1 MQSNRICE
9 WESHRCGLI
18 FLHILCECSETG
30 KASVFRYVFPNWLP
44 VSIISA
50 EKGNRSCKAEPVP
63 FPIRQKHSRFS
74 GGFAEIQTNFL
85 CSIYIISIIDAYNLS
100 ANFLIIDSVL
110 VNKEEKRLLER
121 HGRQKIQ
128 IFDISEQKQLL
139 SLLAHRLSC
148 TENSFSKPI
157 IQRLTTVIVGLVVKD
172 VAGATETQSELQGN
186 INRYKEIA
194 WDFRELL
201 ESNIRTNRAPSF
213 YAERL
218 NITVAY
224 LNEAIN
230 AVWGTSVSRNI
241 QDEIIL
247 QAKRQLVYTTTS
259 VKEIAQGLGF
269 DDYSY
274 FTRLFT
280 KVAGVS
286 PTLFRKNYHE

>member
-1 MQSNRICE
+1 MPKLPIHKSSQLTDFGVYLKTIVSKTSASSERYAF
-9 WESHRCGLI
+9 SHTDDYYFFGFIEDGQCRLNI
-18 FLHILCECSETG
+18 DFKEYTFEKDSL
-30 KASVFRYVFPNWLP
+30 V
-44 VSIISA
+44 IIRP
-50 EKGNRSCKAEPVP
+50 GQVHR
-63 FPIRQKHSRFS
+63 
-74 GGFAEIQTNFL
+74 
-85 CSIYIISIIDAYNLS
+85 IIDAYNLS
-100 ANFLIIDSVL
+100 ANFLTIDSVL
-110 VNKEEKRLLER
+110 INKEEKRILER
-121 HGRQKIQ
+121 YALQEVQ
-128 IFDISEQKQLL
+128 LSDISEQKLLL
-139 SLLAHRLSC
+139 SILARRLNC
-148 TENSFSKPI
+148 TENTSSKLI
-157 IQRLTTVIVGLVVKD
+157 AQRLTTVIIGMIVRD
-172 VAGATETQSELQGN
+172 VANTTETLSELQGN

-194 WDFRELL
+194 WEFRDLL

-247 QAKRQLVYTTTS
+247 QAKRKLVYTTAS

-269 DDYSY
+269 NDYSY

-286 PTLFRKNYHE
+286 PMLFRRKYHE

>member
-1 MQSNRICE
+1 MPKLPIHKSSQLTDFGVYLKMIVSKTSASSERYAF
-9 WESHRCGLI
+9 SHTDDYYFFGFIEDGQCRLNIDFKEYTFEKDSLVIIRPGQ
-18 FLHILCECSETG
+18 LH
-30 KASVFRYVFPNWLP
+30 
-44 VSIISA
+44 
-50 EKGNRSCKAEPVP
+50 
-63 FPIRQKHSRFS
+63 H
-74 GGFAEIQTNFL
+74 
-85 CSIYIISIIDAYNLS
+85 IIDAYNLS
-100 ANFLIIDSVL
+100 ANFLTIDSVL
-110 VNKEEKRLLER
+110 INKEEKRILER
-121 HGRQKIQ
+121 YALQEVQ
-128 IFDISEQKQLL
+128 LSDISEQKLLL
-139 SLLAHRLSC
+139 SILARRLNC
-148 TENSFSKPI
+148 TENTSSKLI
-157 IQRLTTVIVGLVVKD
+157 VQRLTTVIIGMIVRD
-172 VAGATETQSELQGN
+172 VANTTETLSELQGN

-194 WDFRELL
+194 WEFRDLL

-247 QAKRQLVYTTTS
+247 QAKRKLVYTTAS

-269 DDYSY
+269 NDYSY

-286 PTLFRKNYHE
+286 PMLFRRKYHE

>member
-1 MQSNRICE
+1 MPKLPIHKSSQLTDFGVYLKMIVSKTSASSERYAF
-9 WESHRCGLI
+9 SHTDDYYFFGFIEDGQCRLNI
-18 FLHILCECSETG
+18 DFKEYTFEKDSL
-30 KASVFRYVFPNWLP
+30 V
-44 VSIISA
+44 IIRP
-50 EKGNRSCKAEPVP
+50 GQV
-63 FPIRQKHSRFS
+63 HH
-74 GGFAEIQTNFL
+74 
-85 CSIYIISIIDAYNLS
+85 IIDAYNLS
-100 ANFLIIDSVL
+100 ANFLTIDSVL
-110 VNKEEKRLLER
+110 INKEEKRILER
-121 HGRQKIQ
+121 YALQEVQ
-128 IFDISEQKQLL
+128 LSDISEQKLLL
-139 SLLAHRLSC
+139 SILARRLNC
-148 TENSFSKPI
+148 TENTSSKLI
-157 IQRLTTVIVGLVVKD
+157 VQRLTTVIIGMIVRD
-172 VAGATETQSELQGN
+172 VANTTETLSELQGN

-194 WDFRELL
+194 WEFRDLL

-247 QAKRQLVYTTTS
+247 QAKRKLVYTTAS

-269 DDYSY
+269 NDYSY

-286 PTLFRKNYHE
+286 PMLFRRKYHE

>member
-1 MQSNRICE
+1 M
-9 WESHRCGLI
+9 SHLPIHRSSQLTDFGVYLKTIVSKTSASSDRYAFSHTDDYYFFGFIEEGQCRLNI
-18 FLHILCECSETG
+18 DFKECTFEKDSL
-30 KASVFRYVFPNWLP
+30 V
-44 VSIISA
+44 IIRP
-50 EKGNRSCKAEPVP
+50 GQVHR
-63 FPIRQKHSRFS
+63 
-74 GGFAEIQTNFL
+74 
-85 CSIYIISIIDAYNLS
+85 IIDAYNLS

-121 HGRQKIQ
+121 HGRQEIQ

-194 WDFRELL
+194 WDFWELL

>member
-1 MQSNRICE
+1 M
-9 WESHRCGLI
+9 SHLPIHRSSQLTDFGVYLKKI
-18 FLHILCECSETG
+18 VSKTSASSE
-30 KASVFRYVFPNWLP
+30 RYAFSHTDDYYFFGFIEDGQCRLNIDFKEYTFEKDSLV
-44 VSIISA
+44 IIRP
-50 EKGNRSCKAEPVP
+50 GQV
-63 FPIRQKHSRFS
+63 HH
-74 GGFAEIQTNFL
+74 
-85 CSIYIISIIDAYNLS
+85 IIDAYNLS
-100 ANFLIIDSVL
+100 ANFLTIDSVL
-110 VNKEEKRLLER
+110 INKEEKRILER
-121 HGRQKIQ
+121 YALQEVQ
-128 IFDISEQKQLL
+128 LSDISEQKLLL
-139 SLLAHRLSC
+139 SILARRLNC
-148 TENSFSKPI
+148 TENTSSKLI
-157 IQRLTTVIVGLVVKD
+157 VQRLTTVIIGMIVRD
-172 VAGATETQSELQGN
+172 VANTTETLSELQGN

-194 WDFRELL
+194 WEFRDLL

-247 QAKRQLVYTTTS
+247 QAKRKLVYTTAS

-269 DDYSY
+269 NDYSY

-286 PTLFRKNYHE
+286 PMLFRRKYHE

>member
-1 MQSNRICE
+1 MVV
-9 WESHRCGLI
+9 
-18 FLHILCECSETG
+18 
-30 KASVFRYVFPNWLP
+30 K
-44 VSIISA
+44 
-50 EKGNRSCKAEPVP
+50 K
-63 FPIRQKHSRFS
+63 
-74 GGFAEIQTNFL
+74 
-85 CSIYIISIIDAYNLS
+85 YNS
-100 ANFLIIDSVL
+100 PT
-110 VNKEEKRLLER
+110 
-121 HGRQKIQ
+121 
-128 IFDISEQKQLL
+128 LL
-139 SLLAHRLSC
+139 SILARRLSC
-148 TENSFSKPI
+148 TEEPSSKPI
-157 IQRLTTVIVGLVVKD
+157 VQRLTTVIVGLVVENI
-172 VAGATETQSELQGN
+172 VNATIVQSKLQGN

-286 PTLFRKNYHE
+286 PTPFRKNYHE

>member
-1 MQSNRICE
+1 MPQLPIHRSSQLTDFGVYLKTVASQTSASSDRYAF
-9 WESHRCGLI
+9 SHTDDYYFFGFIEEGRCRLNIDFKEYTFEKDSLI
-18 FLHILCECSETG
+18 
-30 KASVFRYVFPNWLP
+30 
-44 VSIISA
+44 IIRP
-50 EKGNRSCKAEPVP
+50 GQVHR
-63 FPIRQKHSRFS
+63 
-74 GGFAEIQTNFL
+74 
-85 CSIYIISIIDAYNLS
+85 IIDAYNLS
-100 ANFLIIDSVL
+100 ANFLSIDSVL
-110 VNKEEKRLLER
+110 VNKEEKQILEQY
-121 HGRQKIQ
+121 GRQEIQ
-128 IFDISEQKQLL
+128 ISDISEHKQLL
-139 SLLAHRLSC
+139 SLLAHRLNC
-148 TENSFSKPI
+148 TEKNSSKPI

-172 VAGATETQSELQGN
+172 VAGATETRSELQGN

-224 LNEAIN
+224 LNEAVN
-230 AVWGTSVSRNI
+230 AVCGMSVSRNI

-247 QAKRQLVYTTTS
+247 QAKRQLVYTTAS

>member
-1 MQSNRICE
+1 MVV
-9 WESHRCGLI
+9 
-18 FLHILCECSETG
+18 
-30 KASVFRYVFPNWLP
+30 K
-44 VSIISA
+44 
-50 EKGNRSCKAEPVP
+50 K
-63 FPIRQKHSRFS
+63 
-74 GGFAEIQTNFL
+74 
-85 CSIYIISIIDAYNLS
+85 YNSPTYREL
-100 ANFLIIDSVL
+100 
-110 VNKEEKRLLER
+110 KP
-121 HGRQKIQ
+121 
-128 IFDISEQKQLL
+128 LL
-139 SLLAHRLSC
+139 SILARRLSC
-148 TENSFSKPI
+148 TEEPSSKPI
-157 IQRLTTVIVGLVVKD
+157 VQRLTTVIVGLVVENI
-172 VAGATETQSELQGN
+172 VNATIVQSKLQGN

>member
-1 MQSNRICE
+1 MPKLPIHKSSQLTDFGVYLKTIVSKTSASSERYAF
-9 WESHRCGLI
+9 SHTDDYYFFGFIEDGQCRLNI
-18 FLHILCECSETG
+18 DFKEYTFEKDSL
-30 KASVFRYVFPNWLP
+30 V
-44 VSIISA
+44 IIRP
-50 EKGNRSCKAEPVP
+50 GQV
-63 FPIRQKHSRFS
+63 HH
-74 GGFAEIQTNFL
+74 
-85 CSIYIISIIDAYNLS
+85 IIDAYNLS
-100 ANFLIIDSVL
+100 ANFLTIDSVL
-110 VNKEEKRLLER
+110 INKEEKRILER
-121 HGRQKIQ
+121 YALQEVQ
-128 IFDISEQKQLL
+128 LSDISEQKLLL
-139 SLLAHRLSC
+139 SILARRLNC
-148 TENSFSKPI
+148 TENTSSKLI
-157 IQRLTTVIVGLVVKD
+157 VQRLTTVIIGMIVRD
-172 VAGATETQSELQGN
+172 VANTTETLSELQGN

-194 WDFRELL
+194 WEFRDLL

-247 QAKRQLVYTTTS
+247 QAKRKLVYTTAS

-269 DDYSY
+269 NDYSY

-286 PTLFRKNYHE
+286 PMHFRRKYHE

>member
-1 MQSNRICE
+1 MPKLPIHKSSQLTDFGVYLKMIVSKTSASSERYAF
-9 WESHRCGLI
+9 SHTDDYYFFGFIEDGQCRLNI
-18 FLHILCECSETG
+18 DFKEYTFEKDSL
-30 KASVFRYVFPNWLP
+30 V
-44 VSIISA
+44 IIRP
-50 EKGNRSCKAEPVP
+50 GQVHR
-63 FPIRQKHSRFS
+63 
-74 GGFAEIQTNFL
+74 
-85 CSIYIISIIDAYNLS
+85 IIDAYNLS
-100 ANFLIIDSVL
+100 ANFLTIDSVL
-110 VNKEEKRLLER
+110 INKEEKRILER
-121 HGRQKIQ
+121 YALQEVQ
-128 IFDISEQKQLL
+128 LSDISEQKLLL
-139 SLLAHRLSC
+139 SILARRLNC
-148 TENSFSKPI
+148 TENTSSKLI
-157 IQRLTTVIVGLVVKD
+157 VQRLTTVIIGMIVRD
-172 VAGATETQSELQGN
+172 VANTTETLSELQGN

-194 WDFRELL
+194 WEFRDLL

-247 QAKRQLVYTTTS
+247 QAKRKLVYTTAS

-269 DDYSY
+269 NDYSY

-286 PTLFRKNYHE
+286 PMLFRRKYHE